1 MEEMVRKKVEEILEG
16 TGGKLERNNVI
27 RFDPKVPTKVVND
40 VAIRIDSI
48 GISIERIGVI
58 GDNAIIVL
66 ETARGLNPV
75 GIARAQQIID
85 AIKV

>member
-1 MEEMVRKKVEEILEG
+1 MEEEVEKEVNRILRG
-16 TGGKLERNNVI
+16 TGGKLEDNNVI
-27 RFDPKVPTKVVND
+27 RFDPMVPTKVVND
-40 VAIRIDSI
+40 VARRIDSI

-58 GDNAIIVL
+58 GNKAIITL

-75 GIARAQQIID
+75 DTKTAQEIID